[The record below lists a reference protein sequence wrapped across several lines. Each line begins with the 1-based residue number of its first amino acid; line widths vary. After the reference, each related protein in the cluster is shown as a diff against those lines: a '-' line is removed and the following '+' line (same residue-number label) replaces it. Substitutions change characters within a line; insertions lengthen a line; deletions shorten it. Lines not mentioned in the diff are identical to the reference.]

1 MKKRFITFFMA
12 IVLAAGLLAS
22 CAQPGGD
29 LSGKAYAAQDFAG
42 NTGEGILAPAV
53 NSGGELVVAS
63 QAEGAP
69 AVLTTYDTSGNKKSE
84 VTTDV
89 TDPVSHFALD
99 GKDTAYLLAGS
110 TVHALDPSGKTV
122 NSISVEDVL
131 SQQAQSF
138 ALGGKQ
144 VSGEGSK
151 DAQEDQKSSAAQPAA
166 EKAKAGPVGFNV
178 TGFAAS
184 SDGSIFISSM
194 GSGVTQIDST
204 GKQVR
209 TYSQGGI
216 NLICMNEKEQL
227 MIYSMGQGSPAI
239 TTYDTQSGSETAK
252 LEASLANPSMLFY
265 DKQAKRTLY
274 MNGDGIYP
282 VNEDGSTDDALITLT
297 DFSLSN
303 TSHGF
308 AGFAMDGVGTIYIA
322 SYENSSEN
330 GGPNVAGG
338 VVVNGGSDGSFSM
351 ATTGAKA
358 DRIDRLALVD
368 ASTIPQKKVLTIAG
382 ISAGPNVNAAIDA
395 FQKAHPDYRVEL
407 KTYSNEIVGMKQAGD
422 EVDLTSMIQQFNT
435 DVIADNN
442 ADIYILDNLPY
453 YKYIDKG
460 LLADLGPMLE
470 ASGLDMSKYYGNIFD
485 ACKVDGALYTLPTAF
500 SFDMLAGK
508 EGNMPAGDTPSTD
521 DFFNAANNLPA
532 GIAALP
538 GEDATQAFTEY
549 MKNNYTYL
557 VDQAAKT
564 ARFGTPEFINLL
576 NQFKSLAD
584 TKMSGKS
591 MEDASPQELVGDG
604 TLAFTPM
611 QFRGIQELA
620 MIKAFAGDDVKLSG
634 MPSMEQGAYNF
645 TPRGLYGINASSQN
659 KEIAWEFIQSLIT
672 DDVQSDMTQM
682 NGFPVNRTALQNI
695 INQTIEDG
703 SNANTR
709 MVIGTPTKQVEVKP
723 LSKEEYDT
731 FAANIDKLNRVSA
744 PDANI
749 VNILNEELPSFFSGQ
764 KSAEDVAALI
774 QNRVETILNE

>member
-69 AVLTTYDTSGNKKSE
+69 VVLTTYDTSGNKKSE

-110 TVHALDPSGKTV
+110 TVHALDSSGKTV

-274 MNGDGIYP
+274 LNSDGIYP
-282 VNEDGSTDDALITLT
+282 VNEDGGTGDALITLT

-308 AGFAMDGVGTIYIA
+308 AGFVMDGAGTIYVA
-322 SYENSSEN
+322 SCESGDGSMS
-330 GGPNVAGG
+330 AGG
-338 VVVNGGSDGSFSM
+338 VSTKSGGNAVAIFNSND
-351 ATTGAKA
+351 KA
-358 DRIDRLALVD
+358 NRIDRLALVD

-382 ISAGPNVNAAIDA
+382 ISADQNLNAAIDA

-407 KTYSNEIVGMKQAGD
+407 KTYNNEIAGMRQSGEPA
-422 EVDLTSMIQQFNT
+422 DLTSLIQQFNT
-435 DVIADNN
+435 DVIAGNS

-460 LLADLGPMLE
+460 ILEDLGPMLE
-470 ASGLDMSKYYGNIFD
+470 ASGLDMSRYYGNIID
-485 ACKVDGALYTLPTAF
+485 ACRVDGALYTLPTAF
-500 SFDMLAGK
+500 SFDMLIGK
-508 EGNMPAGDTPSTD
+508 EGNLPVGDTPSTD
-521 DFFNAANNLPA
+521 DFFSAANSLPE
-532 GIAALP
+532 GTAALAK
-538 GEDATQAFTEY
+538 GDAAQAFSEL
-549 MKNNYTYL
+549 MKDNYTYF

-564 ARFGTPEFINLL
+564 ARFGSPEFISLL
-576 NQFKSLAD
+576 NQFKALVD
-584 TKMSGKS
+584 TKMSGKDS
-591 MEDASPQELVGDG
+591 EDGMPLEQVGDG
-604 TLAFTPM
+604 SLGFTPVS
-611 QFRGIQELA
+611 FDELNELA
-620 MIKAFAGDDVKLSG
+620 MIKALAGEDAKLKT
-634 MPSMEQGAYNF
+634 MPAMEQGAYNF
-645 TPRGLYGINASSQN
+645 TPKGLYGVNASSKN
-659 KEIAWEFIQSLIT
+659 KEIAWEFIKSLLSADMQSSSMQT
-672 DDVQSDMTQM
+672 DGISINRAANQSMIDQLVSTDGEQSIRMTI
-682 NGFPVNRTALQNI
+682 A
-695 INQTIEDG
+695 
-703 SNANTR
+703 
-709 MVIGTPTKQVEVKP
+709 TPTKQIEVKP
-723 LSKEEYDT
+723 LTREEYDAFT
-731 FAANIDKLNRVSA
+731 ANFDKLNRVSA
-744 PDANI
+744 PDQNI